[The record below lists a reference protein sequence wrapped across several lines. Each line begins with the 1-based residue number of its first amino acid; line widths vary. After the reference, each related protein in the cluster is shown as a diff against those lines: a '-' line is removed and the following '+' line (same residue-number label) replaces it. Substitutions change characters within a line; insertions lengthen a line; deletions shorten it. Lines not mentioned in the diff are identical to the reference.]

1 MPLKLLRATQSW
13 PGHKVIFL
21 MWCLSIWGGGQKH
34 GEGLRKIS
42 REMRIRKECGKTET
56 IGLTQVG
63 LQAEDKL
70 LQLVV
75 IYT

>member
-1 MPLKLLRATQSW
+1 MSFYYLEEGLNY
-13 PGHKVIFL
+13 
-21 MWCLSIWGGGQKH
+21 
-34 GEGLRKIS
+34 GEGLRKIL
-42 REMRIRKECGKTET
+42 REMRSRKECGKTET

-63 LQAEDKL
+63 LQAEAKL

>member
-1 MPLKLLRATQSW
+1 MCCALTYRNS
-13 PGHKVIFL
+13 GVFL
-21 MWCLSIWGGGQKH
+21 FGGGGQKH

>member
-1 MPLKLLRATQSW
+1 MPSLNGRVVSFYLER
-13 PGHKVIFL
+13 GRN
-21 MWCLSIWGGGQKH
+21 H
-34 GEGLRKIS
+34 GEGLRKIL
-42 REMRIRKECGKTET
+42 REMRSGKECRKTEM

-63 LQAEDKL
+63 LQAEAKL